1 MMFLKSKRQKPK
13 GAPTQ
18 PRLPRVHNGPAPYL
32 TASTCKYRCFVVLSE
47 FSEIYGPV
55 PLKTIPNNLEASIKN
70 EIENFVV
77 RVMTVDFSGTHAGVP
92 TFSPEDTTMLYENT
106 SSGLSAFVYYF
117 NLHDIEARGYSRF
130 FALSFITVNP
140 GILSLNIDAIT
151 SCFKG
156 IAKVCHLENM
166 PSFNDEML
174 NFKLSVTAD
183 ATERVQIH
191 WWLNAI
197 ARSSYISS
205 MSSRLHGRPSNSY
218 SLASKAKDDMNLSYQ
233 HATEEVRQR
242 SSTNSRS
249 LPYLLD
255 SNIFSECPKHIESHN
270 ETPKKFRPLR
280 SLVDL
285 IPIAYCFLDR
295 SMIKLQKSYGKVDGL
310 RAGSDRGTPSLAIGR
325 HMLQFPGPNFYPTVE
340 KMKVQPMGELQIDD
354 NFDVSQKSAECKP
367 LLWTKLDYALNHSDP
382 FFIDRFCASTKAQW
396 NPKKSVNCC
405 YPKRIAFDLLL
416 FRRVLKKHCQDFV
429 FSVLSGRP
437 VVIVGGETEEMSC
450 SFKNALSLFVTI
462 PQRVCP
468 FIIRKLN
475 LEKLGT
481 FTLIQCENSARN
493 LKIVEC
499 FARSGLCSF
508 INHDKRAGRAPKYKG
523 TLVTRILGDERIT
536 LKLSGETLF
545 ELVQSGLV
553 SELGFELIEK
563 YYTLML
569 NKDCAI
575 EEVYGTKLGEE
586 FDNMI
591 YKFQTLLLIDP
602 DATLLSSSHS
612 PSFEFQYEFY
622 DTATKFP
629 VRLTS

>member
-1 MMFLKSKRQKPK
+1 MFLKSLRQKPK

-18 PRLPRVHNGPAPYL
+18 ARSPRAHNEPASYL
-32 TASTCKYRCFVVLSE
+32 TASTCKYRSFVVLSE

-55 PLKTIPNNLEASIKN
+55 PLKTIPGNLEASIQYD
-70 EIENFVV
+70 IENFVV

-92 TFSPEDTTMLYENT
+92 TFSPDDTTMLYEHS

-130 FALSFITVNP
+130 FALSLITLNP
-140 GILSLNIDAIT
+140 RVLSLNIDAIT

-156 IAKVCHLENM
+156 IAKVCHLENI
-166 PSFNDEML
+166 PSFYDEML
-174 NFKLSVTAD
+174 NIKLPFTAD
-183 ATERVQIH
+183 VTERVQIR

-197 ARSSYISS
+197 ARSSYIPSK
-205 MSSRLHGRPSNSY
+205 SSRLHGRPRNSHN
-218 SLASKAKDDMNLSYQ
+218 LASKVKDDINLSYQ
-233 HATEEVRQR
+233 HAIGEVRPR
-242 SSTNSRS
+242 SSTKACS

-255 SNIFSECPKHIESHN
+255 SNIFSEVTKHIESHG

-295 SMIKLQKSYGKVDGL
+295 SMLQLQKSYGKVDRL

-325 HMLQFPGPNFYPTVE
+325 HMLQFPGPKFYPTVV
-340 KMKVQPMGELQIDD
+340 KIKVQPIGEQQIDD
-354 NFDVSQKSAECKP
+354 NFDVFHKSAELKP
-367 LLWTKLDYALNHSDP
+367 LLWTQLDYALNHSDP
-382 FFIDRFCASTKAQW
+382 FFIDRFSALTKAQR
-396 NPKKSVNCC
+396 NSKKFVNCC
-405 YPKRIAFDLLL
+405 YPKRITFDLLL
-416 FRRVLKKHCQDFV
+416 FRRALKKHCQDFV
-429 FSVLSGRP
+429 FSVLSGKP

-468 FIIRKLN
+468 SIIRKFN

-481 FTLIQCENSARN
+481 FTLIQCEDSARN
-493 LKIVEC
+493 LKMVEH

-508 INHDKRAGRAPKYKG
+508 INHDKRAGKAPRYKG
-523 TLVTRILGDERIT
+523 TLVTRILGDERMN
-536 LKLSGETLF
+536 LKLSGETFF

-569 NKDCAI
+569 NKDCSI
-575 EEVYGTKLGEE
+575 EEVYETNP

-591 YKFQTLLLIDP
+591 YKFQTLLIIDP
-602 DATLLSSSHS
+602 DTPLLSSSHC